1 MEYLYILLAV
11 FLMFLVTYLPR
22 MIPFVFLRKKIRSRF
37 LRSLLQYVP
46 YAVLAAMT
54 IPDIF
59 TSTASPV
66 SAALG
71 CAAALL
77 LAWRGKSLLTV
88 ALGAVGVVFLAERAM
103 ALLGILAG

>member
-1 MEYLYILLAV
+1 MIELRVLLAV
-11 FLMFLVTYLPR
+11 SLMFLVTYLPR
-22 MIPFVFLRKKIRSRF
+22 MIPFVFLRRKIRSRF

-59 TSTASPV
+59 TSTASLL

-71 CAAALL
+71 FLTALFL
-77 LAWRGKSLLTV
+77 SWRGKSLLTV
-88 ALGAVGVVFLAERAM
+88 ALGAVAVVFVAER
-103 ALLGILAG
+103 ILAFL

>member
-1 MEYLYILLAV
+1 MREPHILLAV

-22 MIPFVFLRKKIRSRF
+22 MVPFVFLRKKIRSRF
-37 LRSLLQYVP
+37 LRSLLHYVP

-59 TSTASPV
+59 TSTASPL
-66 SAALG
+66 SAALF
-71 CAAALL
+71 

-88 ALGAVGVVFLAERAM
+88 ALGAVAVVFLAERV
-103 ALLGILAG
+103 LAFL

>member
-1 MEYLYILLAV
+1 MREPHILLAV
-11 FLMFLVTYLPR
+11 FLMFLVTNHPR
-22 MIPFVFLRKKIRSRF
+22 MVPFVFQRKKIRSRF
-37 LRSLLQYVP
+37 LRSLLHYVP

-59 TSTASPV
+59 TSTASPL

-71 CAAALL
+71 SLAALF

-88 ALGAVGVVFLAERAM
+88 ALGAVAVVFLAERV
-103 ALLGILAG
+103 LAFL